1 MVGLKFGAFISIMGE
16 PNPGRRDNAGES
28 TLIIGLCDN
37 MREEYGRLFV
47 DIP

>member
-1 MVGLKFGAFISIMGE
+1 MGE

-47 DIP
+47 DIPWLESNSVEQAL